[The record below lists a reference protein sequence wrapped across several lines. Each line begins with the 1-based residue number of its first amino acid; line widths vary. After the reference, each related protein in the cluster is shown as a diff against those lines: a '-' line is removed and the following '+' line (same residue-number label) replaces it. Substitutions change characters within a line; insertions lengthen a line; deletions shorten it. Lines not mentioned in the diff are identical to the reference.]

1 MAACS
6 PKNAPPLRKSASQRD
21 FSPRSRPANQR
32 PAGSVGAERGLEADA
47 GKRADLHIARN
58 RRVDEEEVVMRELS
72 IVELEQVDGG
82 VAPLVVL
89 AIGAGVIGLGGL
101 GVLAYGV
108 SKGCS
113 GSLEI
118 SSEGIK
124 VEVTCPG
131 GKD

>member
-1 MAACS
+1 
-6 PKNAPPLRKSASQRD
+6 
-21 FSPRSRPANQR
+21 
-32 PAGSVGAERGLEADA
+32 
-47 GKRADLHIARN
+47 
-58 RRVDEEEVVMRELS
+58 MRELNM
-72 IVELEQVDGG
+72 VELEQVDGG

-89 AIGAGVIGLGGL
+89 AVGAGVIGLGGL
-101 GVLAYGV
+101 GLVAYGV